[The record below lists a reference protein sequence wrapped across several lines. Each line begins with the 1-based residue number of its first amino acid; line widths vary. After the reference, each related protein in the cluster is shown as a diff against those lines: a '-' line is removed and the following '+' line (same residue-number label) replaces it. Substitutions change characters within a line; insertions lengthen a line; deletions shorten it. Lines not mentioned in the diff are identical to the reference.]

1 MDEEDILWSLKII
14 SMIKE
19 GQKVRVR
26 SGHLDVHDSGNVFTS
41 VFRWLR
47 NDNRQTS
54 LTYIS
59 NIINRAINENCDKK
73 AIQEALSGMNA
84 LKVTYATDINIVARI
99 LVLEEKIQYYIK
111 HGKCIEKLQ
120 PQDKR

>member
-19 GQKVRVR
+19 GQKLRVR
-26 SGHLDVHDSGNVFTS
+26 SGHLDVHDSGNVLTS
-41 VFRWLR
+41 VMRWIR

-59 NIINRAINENCDKK
+59 NIINRGINEKCDKK
-73 AIQEALSGMNA
+73 SLQEALLGLNA

-111 HGKCIEKLQ
+111 HGKCVEKLQ
-120 PQDKR
+120 P